1 MRLENTTPIA
11 PMLNG
16 TPRIELGA
24 SDATSVKVV
33 MNDFRMLDLPYLWLR
48 DNCLCDDCRVSETQE
63 KRFMLSDVPADL
75 SPLSV
80 ALDDSEL
87 VITWPDQHCT
97 RFVLEDIVALSA
109 PRHDPPMAWAPDFAP
124 RYFDWSLFL
133 HDDIAAAEAIS
144 TFLIDGAIV
153 INSAPQDSETLELL
167 SPRLGPIRELLI
179 DRIHNV
185 LVDTHVYN
193 VAHTPFALPPHNDF
207 ASYSFPPTV
216 QALHMLENDV
226 EGGKSIIVDSWGVAE
241 DLRRDRPDYFETLCE
256 FAVPF
261 REFDETNETFAVEPI
276 IKCDTKGRIISVR
289 FSNQLMQTM
298 DPMKE
303 GVKTFYQAYHEFCRR
318 ITDPTRRCTF
328 RLEGGQIL
336 LVAAHRILHAREA
349 FNPVGKRHL
358 QDAYFE
364 LDNIANKL
372 ILLQRNAKVSHV

>member
-1 MRLENTTPIA
+1 
-11 PMLNG
+11 MLNG

-24 SDATSVKVV
+24 SDATSVKVE
-33 MNDFRMLDLPYLWLR
+33 MNGFRMLDLPYLWLR

-109 PRHDPPMAWAPDFAP
+109 PRHDPAMAWAPDFAP

-133 HDDIAAAEAIS
+133 HDDIAASEAIS

-167 SPRLGPIRELLI
+167 SPRLGPIRELLF

-185 LVDTHVYN
+185 LVDTDVYN

-241 DLRRDRPDYFETLCE
+241 ELRRDRPDYFEILCQ
-256 FAVPF
+256 FASIP
-261 REFDETNETFAVEPI
+261 
-276 IKCDTKGRIISVR
+276 RI
-289 FSNQLMQTM
+289 
-298 DPMKE
+298 
-303 GVKTFYQAYHEFCRR
+303 
-318 ITDPTRRCTF
+318 
-328 RLEGGQIL
+328 
-336 LVAAHRILHAREA
+336 
-349 FNPVGKRHL
+349 
-358 QDAYFE
+358 
-364 LDNIANKL
+364 
-372 ILLQRNAKVSHV
+372 